1 MIITENVLKS
11 SLRQLKFPVVKRQ
24 KLQTESW
31 ADLDKVKTLS
41 EKMKTEVNAKIGD
54 LEKRFVSHLESRL
67 VRERFHKLD
76 IPSLSVEEKAA
87 FDAENVKQ
95 FVDIKLGQIAE
106 HFLVTSEFQKWANTT
121 LKKDV
126 TEARELLNATSL
138 RIHGSNACNR
148 AAVPSVVETI
158 HALKTFGITVTAGA
172 VVGAI
177 TGALIGQFPF
187 GIEIAGTMVASATVV
202 GAVGATV
209 AIPVGPFLGVVGA
222 AAILGGKM
230 QWKKKKIE
238 AFQKKIK
245 EAYDK
250 MIMNKEKLSKYAH
263 NLISTLAKIRSEF
276 VKDVLDIL
284 PQKWNDLH
292 KILIAIES
300 LQGKNRPHYQ
310 ELLSKW
316 QDLHGKLSVMVLQCM
331 RHRFTSDDVDWPQS
345 KPPVVVGSFGEVYKV
360 TNPEVGES
368 ALKVMRDDITQQT
381 ACDLRK
387 EIDIC
392 RYPIMVVVVT
402 TVVLSNVYVKFFF
415 GRQCKHENIVK
426 FYGSVQLS
434 SHPLKIG
441 LLYEWCERGTLAS
454 FIRDD
459 KEEPAYTITG
469 FPIAQSF
476 VLDMLSG
483 IGYLHGNGIIH
494 RDLKPENVLVSNQY
508 IIVNSLIIVSAVCI
522 FR

>member
-1 MIITENVLKS
+1 MIFTENVLKS

-41 EKMKTEVNAKIGD
+41 EKMKTGVNAKIGD

-67 VRERFHKLD
+67 VRERFYKLD
-76 IPSLSVEEKAA
+76 IPSLSVAEKAA
-87 FDAENVKQ
+87 FDAGNVEQ
-95 FVDIKLGQIAE
+95 FVGIKLGQIAE
-106 HFLVTSEFQKWANTT
+106 NFLDTDDFQEWANTT
-121 LKKDV
+121 LKEDV

-138 RIHGSNACNR
+138 RIHGCNACNR
-148 AAVPSVVETI
+148 SAVPSVLETI
-158 HALKTFGITVTAGA
+158 DALKTIGATVTAGA

-177 TGALIGQFPF
+177 AGALIGQLPI
-187 GIEIAGTMVASATVV
+187 GVEIAVTMVEGATVV
-202 GAVGATV
+202 GAAVAMPLGLVLGAVT
-209 AIPVGPFLGVVGA
+209 A
-222 AAILGGKM
+222 AAILVGKM

-250 MIMNKEKLSKYAH
+250 MIMNKDTLSKYAH
-263 NLISTLAKIRSEF
+263 NLISTLAKIRCES

-292 KILIAIES
+292 KTLIAIES
-300 LQGKNRPHYQ
+300 LQEKNRPHYQ
-310 ELLSKW
+310 KLLSKW
-316 QDLHGKLSVMVLQCM
+316 QDLHGKLSMMMLQFM
-331 RHRFTSDDVDWPQS
+331 RHTFTSNDGYWPQS
-345 KPPVVVGSFGEVYKV
+345 MPPVGVGSFAEVYKV

-402 TVVLSNVYVKFFF
+402 TVVLSNVYVKFFLA
-415 GRQCKHENIVK
+415 GNASMRT
-426 FYGSVQLS
+426 LS
-434 SHPLKIG
+434 SSTGQYNCHH
-441 LLYEWCERGTLAS
+441 TL
-454 FIRDD
+454 
-459 KEEPAYTITG
+459 
-469 FPIAQSF
+469 
-476 VLDMLSG
+476 
-483 IGYLHGNGIIH
+483 
-494 RDLKPENVLVSNQY
+494 
-508 IIVNSLIIVSAVCI
+508 
-522 FR
+522 